1 MPTEHILIVDD
12 SIAIASLLANE
23 ILPLGGYRATIALSG
38 EEGLEIAQA
47 GGLDLIL
54 CDLEMPGINGL
65 DLLRELQAKGINI
78 PAIMMTA
85 FGSEAIAAQ
94 ALRIGVKDY
103 IIKPFTTEEILAAV
117 ERALVERRLR
127 LQMDDLNASLEELRQ
142 ALVVIQAISQATE
155 GGLDPVDLL
164 SRIIL
169 AAVYGGKAQG
179 GFVARYDPDQGLLEV
194 QAVANLPGW
203 KGKEIDVKS
212 DRALV
217 EALNGGRLTRNSSRT
232 GYWVHIPLIRQGISI
247 GLMSIVSKSDQYPR
261 YVEQLFS
268 TLAGFAAFVL
278 ENVRLRSDLAVAM
291 LQGKQVA

>member
-38 EEGLEIAQA
+38 EEGLEIAQE

-65 DLLRELQAKGINI
+65 DLLRELQAKGINV

-94 ALRIGVKDY
+94 ALRMGVKDY

-127 LQMDDLNASLEELRQ
+127 LQMDALNASLEELRQ

-155 GGLDPVDLL
+155 TGLDPVDLL

-179 GFVARYDPDQGLLEV
+179 GFIARYDPGQGLLDV

-203 KGKEIDVKS
+203 EGKEIDVIS

-217 EALNGGRLTRNSSRT
+217 EAMNEGHVTRNASRT
-232 GYWVHIPLIRQGISI
+232 GFWIHIPLIRQGSPI
-247 GLMSIVSKSDQYPR
+247 GLMSIVSKSNQYPR

-268 TLAGFAAFVL
+268 ALAGYAAFVV

-291 LQGKQVA
+291 LQGKKAA